1 MRLEQVWR
9 VQGKLSQAGG
19 PESHGTCSYCLA
31 FSSSS
36 NSHSLMG
43 IPHDQLLQEANKG
56 NQAPESLIHLH
67 GLPFSW
73 NGTAAALPL
82 RWPWGTVEKKESSER
97 AGFGVC
103 TLFFT
108 SYVSKDKLSTDLYL
122 LYLFIYLTVLDL
134 SCDKQDLKAPDQG
147 SNPSPLLWKCS
158 LSHQITKEVPQDKN
172 FKKKTS

>member
-1 MRLEQVWR
+1 MRLEQSEGT
-9 VQGKLSQAGG
+9 GKLSQAGG

-67 GLPFSW
+67 GLPFQLKWDNCCPS
-73 NGTAAALPL
+73 TQVTL
-82 RWPWGTVEKKESSER
+82 RYSGKEKSSER

-103 TLFFT
+103 T
-108 SYVSKDKLSTDLYL
+108 
-122 LYLFIYLTVLDL
+122 
-134 SCDKQDLKAPDQG
+134 
-147 SNPSPLLWKCS
+147 
-158 LSHQITKEVPQDKN
+158 
-172 FKKKTS
+172 